1 MSSLVPRAAGCSV
14 LVALA
19 VLAAGEAPAAERGD
33 RPPTRIGV
41 RGNEFSLILSRTRVR
56 PGPAIVQFQNV
67 GEDPHDLKLQR
78 LGTTTELATGELGP
92 GEVEALPPLRLR
104 QRSTY
109 RLWCSLENHV
119 AYGMEATFWVKRR
132 RRR

>member
-1 MSSLVPRAAGCSV
+1 MRRSAARASACSLLLAV
-14 LVALA
+14 A
-19 VLAAGEAPAAERGD
+19 VLAASQAPAAERGE
-33 RPPTRIGV
+33 PPLTRIGV

-78 LGTTTELATGELGP
+78 VGAATELGTGELGP
-92 GEVEALPPLRLR
+92 GEVASLPQVWLKRA
-104 QRSTY
+104 STY

-119 AYGMEATFWVKRR
+119 EYGMEATFWVKRKR
-132 RRR
+132 RR